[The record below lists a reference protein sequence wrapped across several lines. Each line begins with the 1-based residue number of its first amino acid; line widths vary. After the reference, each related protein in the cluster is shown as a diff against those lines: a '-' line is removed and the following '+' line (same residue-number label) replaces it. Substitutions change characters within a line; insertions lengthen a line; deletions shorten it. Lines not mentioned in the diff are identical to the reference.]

1 MASNTILEQLKEEAS
16 ESKMV
21 GLMREMLAATT
32 AAAKTAL
39 RDKLVKLGEEP
50 SASCKIN
57 REIDTFEFKEPE
69 ATLEQCL
76 NTFRNNSEYEPIQG
90 IHWKVEYGV
99 HYFNVDENS
108 HPRNEEFEG
117 RKKLFE
123 WYDRKA
129 KMTEEELAAAD
140 REGKDDDEVF
150 EAKKKAYEWN
160 MYARRIPPTW
170 RKCKRIQLGD
180 TRAEDTAIRF
190 VRRPNKGDEGL
201 VDWYKTIKELQ
212 KVGDNLGYSVE
223 HYKTTM
229 DRWVSF
235 FAPNLRTMTE
245 PMEVNRQA
253 RLLMKMTAP
262 ENEYD
267 RLTHELYSLV
277 RKAGTSLNVVLAQLH
292 EIATARAAEMNIT
305 NVEEEVARIMNKG
318 LYTNIELTIKFNI
331 DTDNR

>member
-39 RDKLVKLGEEP
+39 GNKLAKLGEEP

-69 ATLEQCL
+69 LTLEQCL

-123 WYDRKA
+123 W
-129 KMTEEELAAAD
+129 
-140 REGKDDDEVF
+140 
-150 EAKKKAYEWN
+150 
-160 MYARRIPPTW
+160 
-170 RKCKRIQLGD
+170 
-180 TRAEDTAIRF
+180 
-190 VRRPNKGDEGL
+190 
-201 VDWYKTIKELQ
+201 
-212 KVGDNLGYSVE
+212 
-223 HYKTTM
+223 
-229 DRWVSF
+229 
-235 FAPNLRTMTE
+235 
-245 PMEVNRQA
+245 
-253 RLLMKMTAP
+253 
-262 ENEYD
+262 
-267 RLTHELYSLV
+267 
-277 RKAGTSLNVVLAQLH
+277 
-292 EIATARAAEMNIT
+292 
-305 NVEEEVARIMNKG
+305 
-318 LYTNIELTIKFNI
+318 
-331 DTDNR
+331 

>member
-1 MASNTILEQLKEEAS
+1 MASNTILEQLKEGAS

-21 GLMREMLAATT
+21 GLMREILAATS

-39 RDKLVKLGEEP
+39 RDKLIKLGQEP

-57 REIDTFEFKEPE
+57 REIEAFEFKEPE
-69 ATLEQCL
+69 VTLEQCL
-76 NTFRNNSEYEPIQG
+76 NAFRANTQYEPIQG

-99 HYFNVDENS
+99 HYFNTDENS
-108 HPRNEEFEG
+108 HPMNEQFEG

-123 WYDRKA
+123 WYDKKA
-129 KMTEEELAAAD
+129 TMTEEQIAEVD
-140 REGKDDDEVF
+140 RAGKDDEEVF

-160 MYARRIPPTW
+160 KDARRVPPAW

-190 VRRPNKGDEGL
+190 VRRPNKGDEGQ

-212 KVGDNLGYSVE
+212 KVGDNLGYTIA

-245 PMEVNRQA
+245 PMEANRHA
-253 RLLMKMTAP
+253 RLLM
-262 ENEYD
+262 
-267 RLTHELYSLV
+267 
-277 RKAGTSLNVVLAQLH
+277 
-292 EIATARAAEMNIT
+292 
-305 NVEEEVARIMNKG
+305 
-318 LYTNIELTIKFNI
+318 
-331 DTDNR
+331 